1 MDKALIIAKLR
12 EHEPELKAAGV
23 EHLFLHGSYARGTA
37 LRELSDVDLIA
48 EFDTAREYSLL
59 DRVRLEN
66 RLPTCWGEGGP
77 CPGDDAEGRRP
88 RTHSTRGR
96 ACLLGIRTDHFRILL
111 K

>member
-37 LRELSDVDLIA
+37 VHELSDVDLIA

-66 RLPTCWGEGGP
+66 RLADMLGVKVDLAPARMLK
-77 CPGDDAEGRRP
+77 DDVRERAAREAVAA
-88 RTHSTRGR
+88 TRKAAGSV
-96 ACLLGIRTDHFRILL
+96 AS
-111 K
+111 